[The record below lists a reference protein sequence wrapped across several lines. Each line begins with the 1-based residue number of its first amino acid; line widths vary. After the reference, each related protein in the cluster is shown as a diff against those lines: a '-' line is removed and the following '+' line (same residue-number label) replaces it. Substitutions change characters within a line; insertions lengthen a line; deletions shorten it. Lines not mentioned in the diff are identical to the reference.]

1 MVFVFFFALQ
11 TGHGYLQLL
20 NQSGAL
26 SILDRKRRKRGEK
39 KEHKKRKRIL
49 PLSLKKGLLFLLSF
63 LRF

>member
-26 SILDRKRRKRGEK
+26 SILDRKRRKRGK
-39 KEHKKRKRIL
+39 
-49 PLSLKKGLLFLLSF
+49 KKGT
-63 LRF
+63 